1 MDELNY
7 PVRINKYLAVKKYC
21 TRRKADELISAGK
34 VKINGRLAVLGDK
47 VAAGDKVE
55 VDASTLGKLAKNYVY
70 LAYNKPAGIMTHG
83 GEVEGKDDIGAIFR
97 FTPKVFPV
105 GRLDQDSHGLI
116 ILTNDGRVTDRLLN
130 PARNH
135 EKEYY
140 VQVNSPLKQRDL
152 TRLTKGVKIEDGL
165 TKPTQVF
172 GQLGS
177 KTFRIILTEG
187 KRHQIRRM
195 VTALGYEVI
204 DLQRVRIMNI
214 KLDGLKPGEH
224 RKIEGIELVAFLK
237 ALDL

>member
-83 GEVEGKDDIGAIFR
+83 GEAEGKDDIGAIFR

-105 GRLDQDSHGLI
+105 GRLDQ
-116 ILTNDGRVTDRLLN
+116 
-130 PARNH
+130 
-135 EKEYY
+135 
-140 VQVNSPLKQRDL
+140 
-152 TRLTKGVKIEDGL
+152 
-165 TKPTQVF
+165 
-172 GQLGS
+172 
-177 KTFRIILTEG
+177 
-187 KRHQIRRM
+187 
-195 VTALGYEVI
+195 
-204 DLQRVRIMNI
+204 
-214 KLDGLKPGEH
+214 
-224 RKIEGIELVAFLK
+224 
-237 ALDL
+237 